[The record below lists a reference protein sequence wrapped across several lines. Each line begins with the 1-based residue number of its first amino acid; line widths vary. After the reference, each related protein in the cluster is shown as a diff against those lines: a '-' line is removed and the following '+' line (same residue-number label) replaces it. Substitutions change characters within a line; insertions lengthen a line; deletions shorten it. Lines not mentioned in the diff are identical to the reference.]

1 MVGKNQKKANKA
13 TTPAESSRPPRILTV
28 LEGREK
34 NYPVIEE
41 FIKST
46 KKRGWGFCQILNIN
60 SDLLARYDLSNI
72 PLDFVVFREFSRN
85 NYHECER
92 LLHWLK
98 ANHKICINADVA
110 GRTTCTSDK
119 HFQQGLFM
127 LDPLLQQYTLPTY
140 EAKFKRNVMSY
151 VQGER
156 VHFPFLLK
164 DRRGTTGKNILLI
177 RKEEDLDAITNF
189 NQYLVEQYIEPEC
202 DFRVFVIGGAAVAIM
217 HKTGR
222 PGDPDDFHAWS
233 GGIERNIETDPDV
246 IDILGEIA
254 TRAAAISKLEYAGID
269 ILRAKNTGKYYLLE
283 TNIAAGW
290 MNFPEDA
297 NVNISDIVL
306 DWFEDIDDG
315 RRQPYHVAITT
326 YLNNRRK
333 YLPQRIQRTLKD
345 IAAGKPGVLDPY
357 RYIFATYPQD
367 YLYDAGYIFN
377 HLASFYDEFTQN
389 PSQTPNQE
397 KLKNFLAQ
405 IESTPFSWAGNFI
418 GPEVGTFHDG
428 AILSALYLYL
438 RDQLKAENTQN

>member
-1 MVGKNQKKANKA
+1 MVGKKRENAK
-13 TTPAESSRPPRILTV
+13 SSRPPRVLTV
-28 LEGREK
+28 MEGREK
-34 NYPVIEE
+34 NFPVVEE
-41 FIKST
+41 FMKST

-60 SDLLARYDLSNI
+60 SDLIARYDFSNI

-92 LLHWLK
+92 LLHWLR
-98 ANHKICINADVA
+98 ANHKICMNTNVA

-127 LDPLLQQYTLPTY
+127 LDPLLKQYALPTY

-151 VQGER
+151 VHGKR

-164 DRRGTTGKNILLI
+164 DRRGTIGKNILLI
-177 RKEEDLDAITNF
+177 RKEEDLDEISDF
-189 NQYLVEQYIEPEC
+189 NQYVIEQYIEPEC

-233 GGIERNIETDPDV
+233 GGIKRNMETDPEV
-246 IDILGEIA
+246 IDILSEIA

-269 ILRAKNTGKYYLLE
+269 ILRAKKTGKYHLLE

-290 MNFPEDA
+290 MNFPPDA

-306 DWFEDIDDG
+306 DWFEDKDDG
-315 RRQPYHVAITT
+315 RYQPYHVVIKT
-326 YLNNRRK
+326 YLDNWEK
-333 YLPQRIQRTLKD
+333 YLPIRIQHTLDD
-345 IAAGKPGVLDPY
+345 IAKGKPNVLEPY
-357 RYIFATYPQD
+357 QYIFDTYPQD
-367 YLYDAGYIFN
+367 HLYDAGYLFN
-377 HLASFYDEFTQN
+377 HLSAAYNKITQN
-389 PSQTPNQE
+389 PNQKFSRE
-397 KLKNFLAQ
+397 KLRALIDQ
-405 IESTPFSWAGNFI
+405 IEVTPFSWAGNFI
-418 GPEVGTFHDG
+418 GPDIGTFHDG

-438 RDQLKAENTQN
+438 RQQLSVKNP